1 MHYDFLEIG
10 TCDFEAMI
18 IEARDDVHG
27 ISVEAMDIYLDR
39 LPDRT
44 NVKKINA
51 AIVPSLYDKKTVEIF
66 FVHPD
71 TIKNHDLAP
80 WLSGCNSVGEPHQL
94 HTQYFGDAAKW
105 HYYKATG
112 QIDQI
117 DTINLLERGWVSKR
131 TIPCLT
137 FQDLVKQCNIDT
149 IHTVKIDIEGLDSL
163 IVYDILSHYVN
174 QPDKAP
180 AIIEFEANTH
190 SPAEEI
196 ELAIIAL
203 RVMNYDVLKSIDP
216 HTNQRNGIIA
226 HRKP

>member
-18 IEARDDVHG
+18 LDADENTRG

-39 LPDRT
+39 LPDRE
-44 NVKKINA
+44 NVRKINA
-51 AIVPSLYDKKTVEIF
+51 AIVPSSYGKKTVEIF

-71 TIKNHDLAP
+71 TIKEHDLAP
-80 WLSGCNSVGEPHQL
+80 WLAGCNSVGEPHQI
-94 HTQYFGDAAKW
+94 HTRYFGDATKW
-105 HYYKATG
+105 HYFKATG

-117 DTINLLERGWVSKR
+117 NTVNLLERGWVSKR
-131 TIPCLT
+131 TIPCLS
-137 FQDLVKQCNIDT
+137 FQDLVKQCHLDT

-163 IVYDILSHYVN
+163 IVYDILSHYGN
-174 QPDKAP
+174 QQEKAP
-180 AIIEFEANTH
+180 TIIEFEANTH
-190 SPAEEI
+190 SPAEEV

-203 RVMNYDVLKSIDP
+203 RIMNYDVLKSIDP
-216 HTNQRNGIIA
+216 HTNQTNGIIA